1 MHQVP
6 NKLVNDAPY
15 DVRHKT
21 VPGPWKKSQDSCS
34 LGVKDLVESSCGGG
48 LITPLCLLMMPQ
60 ALTTYDLLLYNIIYH
75 TCAFFC
81 VWEFL
86 WVSCPQSSFSRNFP
100 QIDHDCFKST
110 HLPTVCK
117 CTPSVPTRLTYLYRY
132 ICFTMIT
139 YLMVCCLVQI
149 LNPKCQT

>member
-34 LGVKDLVESSCGGG
+34 LGVKDLVESSCRGG

-75 TCAFFC
+75 TCAFFLC
-81 VWEFL
+81 VGVPLGLMSPKLIFL
-86 WVSCPQSSFSRNFP
+86 QLSSSN
-100 QIDHDCFKST
+100 
-110 HLPTVCK
+110 
-117 CTPSVPTRLTYLYRY
+117 
-132 ICFTMIT
+132 
-139 YLMVCCLVQI
+139 
-149 LNPKCQT
+149 